1 MKYMPLIATGMFVD
15 LDFNKNHPNQRIE
28 PEEWNITHTCRE
40 GVINRINNSHYD
52 TTITSN
58 AGLLKTFGLS
68 FRYPNKI
75 SYSRK
80 YFIESMLTASLKMM
94 NPSARPAVS
103 VRTYPYTDSRVL
115 SITTANKYIMTPVKM
130 SFFLGL
136 ARQLVSA
143 TLNER
148 NTVSEFVKLKKIA
161 DNVNSTNDIIDI
173 LVESCYVASNST
185 NLVFDS
191 FKTKAEYKRLLKAH
205 SELIFNTQ
213 NWSSDIDSF
222 NQTQGFRYMIL
233 TYINEV
239 LEEE

>member
-1 MKYMPLIATGMFVD
+1 MSMQETQDLITKMVVQNENIAPDISTVELVKEFSVD
-15 LDFNKNHPNQRIE
+15 LVAN
-28 PEEWNITHTCRE
+28 
-40 GVINRINNSHYD
+40 V
-52 TTITSN
+52 
-58 AGLLKTFGLS
+58 S
-68 FRYPNKI
+68 F
-75 SYSRK
+75 
-80 YFIESMLTASLKMM
+80 
-94 NPSARPAVS
+94 
-103 VRTYPYTDSRVL
+103 
-115 SITTANKYIMTPVKM
+115 
-130 SFFLGL
+130 
-136 ARQLVSA
+136 
-143 TLNER
+143 
-148 NTVSEFVKLKKIA
+148 
-161 DNVNSTNDIIDI
+161 IDI